1 MRTRAHCA
9 THVRGCPLIGGVE
22 IHPMHRL
29 IGGQTSA
36 LRRERVVPY
45 RDQPFTWTGTFGM
58 SPISSIEVAR
68 ARRSRRVLFVG
79 NPTRYNDVSQWAMVR
94 QWVALHGLEPIR
106 ELEGDVLCVIVTEDI
121 LDGRCSPKE
130 SAAVQHAHALGVPC
144 ISVHDT
150 TLIWQVTARVRSRI
164 RESAVVPAG
173 VHRDGA

>member
-1 MRTRAHCA
+1 
-9 THVRGCPLIGGVE
+9 
-22 IHPMHRL
+22 
-29 IGGQTSA
+29 
-36 LRRERVVPY
+36 
-45 RDQPFTWTGTFGM
+45 M

-130 SAAVQHAHALGVPC
+130 SAAVQHARARGVPC

-173 VHRDGA
+173 VHRDGR

>member
-1 MRTRAHCA
+1 
-9 THVRGCPLIGGVE
+9 
-22 IHPMHRL
+22 
-29 IGGQTSA
+29 
-36 LRRERVVPY
+36 
-45 RDQPFTWTGTFGM
+45 M

-106 ELEGDVLCVIVTEDI
+106 EFEGDVLCVIVTEDV
-121 LDGRCSPKE
+121 LDGRCAAKE
-130 SAAVQHAHALGVPC
+130 SDAVQRARALGIPC

-164 RESAVVPAG
+164 ARTPVA
-173 VHRDGA
+173 R

>member
-1 MRTRAHCA
+1 
-9 THVRGCPLIGGVE
+9 
-22 IHPMHRL
+22 
-29 IGGQTSA
+29 
-36 LRRERVVPY
+36 
-45 RDQPFTWTGTFGM
+45 M

-106 ELEGDVLCVIVTEDI
+106 EFEGDVLCVIVTEDI

-130 SAAVQHAHALGVPC
+130 SAAVQHARALGVPC

-164 RESAVVPAG
+164 RESVVVPAG

>member
-1 MRTRAHCA
+1 
-9 THVRGCPLIGGVE
+9 
-22 IHPMHRL
+22 
-29 IGGQTSA
+29 
-36 LRRERVVPY
+36 
-45 RDQPFTWTGTFGM
+45 M

-79 NPTRYNDVSQWAMVR
+79 NPTRYADVSQWAMVR

-130 SAAVQHAHALGVPC
+130 SAAVQHARARGVPC

-173 VHRDGA
+173 VHRDGR

>member
-1 MRTRAHCA
+1 
-9 THVRGCPLIGGVE
+9 
-22 IHPMHRL
+22 
-29 IGGQTSA
+29 
-36 LRRERVVPY
+36 
-45 RDQPFTWTGTFGM
+45 M

-106 ELEGDVLCVIVTEDI
+106 ELEGDLICVIVTEDI

-130 SAAVQHAHALGVPC
+130 SAAVQHARALGVPC

-150 TLIWQVTARVRSRI
+150 TLIWQVTARVRSRMG
-164 RESAVVPAG
+164 RPQVGVSAKS
-173 VHRDGA
+173 HIDGA

>member
-1 MRTRAHCA
+1 
-9 THVRGCPLIGGVE
+9 
-22 IHPMHRL
+22 
-29 IGGQTSA
+29 
-36 LRRERVVPY
+36 
-45 RDQPFTWTGTFGM
+45 M

-94 QWVALHGLEPIR
+94 QWVALHGMEPIR

-130 SAAVQHAHALGVPC
+130 SAAVQHARALGVPC

-150 TLIWQVTARVRSRI
+150 TLIWQVTARVRARMGQPQVGA
-164 RESAVVPAG
+164 SATP
-173 VHRDGA
+173 HRGGA